1 MYFYGEELAILLR
14 SFTRGFSVFHTAN
27 VPVYH
32 LYHVVGDLK
41 RKLHWDEDEEKERKI
56 KWIDRE
62 RESIN
67 RLVSIVDGSLKGIF
81 GMGKH
86 RGLDDFKYISGI
98 DLLNEKILD
107 IKKATT
113 SEFLDTL
120 KWDEEPIKSKVTLKD
135 IIIKIFKFG
144 EK

>member
-1 MYFYGEELAILLR
+1 
-14 SFTRGFSVFHTAN
+14 
-27 VPVYH
+27 
-32 LYHVVGDLK
+32 
-41 RKLHWDEDEEKERKI
+41 
-56 KWIDRE
+56 
-62 RESIN
+62 
-67 RLVSIVDGSLKGIF
+67 
-81 GMGKH
+81 MGKH

>member
-1 MYFYGEELAILLR
+1 MAWASI
-14 SFTRGFSVFHTAN
+14 
-27 VPVYH
+27 
-32 LYHVVGDLK
+32 
-41 RKLHWDEDEEKERKI
+41 
-56 KWIDRE
+56 
-62 RESIN
+62 ES
-67 RLVSIVDGSLKGIF
+67 
-81 GMGKH
+81 
-86 RGLDDFKYISGI
+86 LDDFKYISGI

-107 IKKATT
+107 MKKATT

>member
-1 MYFYGEELAILLR
+1 
-14 SFTRGFSVFHTAN
+14 
-27 VPVYH
+27 
-32 LYHVVGDLK
+32 
-41 RKLHWDEDEEKERKI
+41 
-56 KWIDRE
+56 
-62 RESIN
+62 
-67 RLVSIVDGSLKGIF
+67 
-81 GMGKH
+81 
-86 RGLDDFKYISGI
+86 LDDFKYISGI